1 MLDAYVPAGG
11 SLALDLHILIPGV
24 QNGLGAMLVFNADN
38 IGFLEMFTYGD
49 DGEMKIGKAF
59 SFVGLG

>member
-11 SLALDLHILIPGV
+11 SLALDLHILMPGV

-38 IGFLEMFTYGD
+38 IGFLEIFT
-49 DGEMKIGKAF
+49 MKTT
-59 SFVGLG
+59 